1 LTLLVNMKL
10 LIQKLSLS
18 GQETVD
24 VSGQKAVLVSNGRG
38 QSPFV
43 IVCDHAS
50 NRIPARYGDL
60 GLTPSER
67 LSHIAWDP
75 GALAVSRELSD
86 LLDAPL
92 VQSTVSRI
100 IIDCNREL
108 DAPDLIWT
116 LSEATRIAANE
127 NLDAAERQYRIDHF
141 HRPYHASIETLLE
154 ARRHAG
160 RETILVCMH
169 SFTPVYHGVPRP
181 WPIGLIHGL
190 DTGFTSALYDALGDD
205 DPSLNIGWNEPYA
218 ALNGVTLTLEKHG
231 DGRGLDA
238 TMIEIRHDE
247 ILEPAGV
254 TLWADR
260 LARCLETARQ
270 TRKGAMAV

>member
-1 LTLLVNMKL
+1 M
-10 LIQKLSLS
+10 
-18 GQETVD
+18 
-24 VSGQKAVLVSNGRG
+24 LVSNARGR
-38 QSPFV
+38 SPFV

-50 NRIPARYGDL
+50 NRIPAKYGDL
-60 GLTPSER
+60 GLTPSQR
-67 LSHIAWDP
+67 LTHIAWDP
-75 GALAVSRELSD
+75 GALAVSHALSD

-92 VQSTVSRI
+92 VQSTVSRL

-116 LSEATRIAANE
+116 LSESTHIAANE
-127 NLDAAERQYRIDHF
+127 NLDPAERQYRIDHF

-169 SFTPVYHGVPRP
+169 SFTPVYRGVVRP
-181 WPIGLIHGL
+181 WPIGLIHGV
-190 DTGFTSALYDALGDD
+190 DTGYTKALFDALKAE
-205 DPSLNIGWNEPYA
+205 DPSLNVGWNEPYA

-238 TMIEIRHDE
+238 TMIEIRNDE

-254 TLWADR
+254 ALWSTR
-260 LARCLETARQ
+260 LARCLEAARQ
-270 TRKGAMAV
+270 ARKGAMAV

>member
-1 LTLLVNMKL
+1 
-10 LIQKLSLS
+10 
-18 GQETVD
+18 VD
-24 VSGQKAVLVSNGRG
+24 VGSDKAVLVSNANGR
-38 QSPFV
+38 SPFV

-50 NRIPARYGDL
+50 NRIPEKYGDL
-60 GLTPSER
+60 GLTPTER

-75 GALAVSRELSD
+75 GALAVSRQLSD

-100 IIDCNREL
+100 VIDCNRDL
-108 DAPDLIWT
+108 NAPDLIWT

-127 NLDAAERQYRIDHF
+127 NLDPAERQYRIDHF

-160 RETILVCMH
+160 KETILVCMH
-169 SFTPVYHGVPRP
+169 SFTPVYLGVARP
-181 WPIGLIHGL
+181 WPIGLIHGV
-190 DTGFTSALYDALGDD
+190 DTTYTKALFDALKAEEPD
-205 DPSLNIGWNEPYA
+205 LNVGWNEPYA

-238 TMIEIRHDE
+238 TMIEIRNNE

-254 TLWADR
+254 SQWATR
-260 LARCLETARQ
+260 LARSLETARQ
-270 TRKGAMAV
+270 AVIRPRRG